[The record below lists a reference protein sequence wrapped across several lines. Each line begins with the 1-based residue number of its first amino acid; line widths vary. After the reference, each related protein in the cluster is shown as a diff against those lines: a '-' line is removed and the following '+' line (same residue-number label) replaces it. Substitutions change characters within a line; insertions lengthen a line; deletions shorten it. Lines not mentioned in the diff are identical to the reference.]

1 MNPAWSEQLNEQ
13 GFAVVPG
20 ALPQQVV
27 TEFLEALQQIP
38 VRRTRAGARH
48 VLAYPV
54 VADLARREQ
63 LTGMAREIL
72 GASAFPFRA
81 TLFDKSP
88 EANWLITWHQD
99 TALPM
104 REWRNDP
111 DWGPWSAKD
120 NVLYAH
126 APARALVHVL
136 ALRVHLD
143 DCTSQ
148 NGPLRVLPSTHT
160 LGVLTDDRIRQLA
173 SEISP
178 VECVA
183 PQGSVVAMRPLLLH
197 ASSKSKSDSPRR
209 VLHIEYAA
217 SPVIADGFEL
227 ASI

>member
-20 ALPQQVV
+20 VLPQQVV
-27 TEFLEALQQIP
+27 SEFLEALQQIP

-54 VADLARREQ
+54 VADLARRED
-63 LTGMAREIL
+63 LMGMAREIL

-88 EANWLITWHQD
+88 EANWLVTWHQD

-126 APARALVHVL
+126 APARALERVL
-136 ALRVHLD
+136 ALRIQLD
-143 DCTSQ
+143 DSTAQ

-160 LGVLTDDRIRQLA
+160 LGVLSDDRIHQLA
-173 SEISP
+173 AEIAP

-197 ASSKSKSDSPRR
+197 ASSKSQSDSPRR

-217 SPVIADGFEL
+217 SLVIADGFAL
-227 ASI
+227 ATV